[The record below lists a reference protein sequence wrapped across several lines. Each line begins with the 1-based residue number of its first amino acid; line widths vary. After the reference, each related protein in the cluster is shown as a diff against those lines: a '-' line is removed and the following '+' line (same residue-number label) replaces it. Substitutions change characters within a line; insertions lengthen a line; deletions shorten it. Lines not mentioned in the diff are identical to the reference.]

1 MYVVFF
7 IDCDIF
13 VQCRVCLLHLVWLN
27 VKILLRYCLF
37 LRGAPHRLKAKIF
50 HCTKLVP
57 LMFPAGATLLHISGF
72 HSCLI
77 CISKWHARNDWMA
90 AKMGGL

>member
-1 MYVVFF
+1 M
-7 IDCDIF
+7 
-13 VQCRVCLLHLVWLN
+13 
-27 VKILLRYCLF
+27 LRYCLF
-37 LRGAPHRLKAKIF
+37 LRGAPHRLKAKIS

-90 AKMGGL
+90 AKMGPLGSVAGWRLCLIRPTVCELSAG